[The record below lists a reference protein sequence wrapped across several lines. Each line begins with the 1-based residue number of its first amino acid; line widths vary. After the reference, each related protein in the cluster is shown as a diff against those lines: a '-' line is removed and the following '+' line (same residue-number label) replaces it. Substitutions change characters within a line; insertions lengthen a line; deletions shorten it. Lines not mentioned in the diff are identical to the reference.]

1 MFYTKDSEKSDDF
14 LEDIIESV
22 LCGTNIDVNVFDF
35 SHLRKTNV
43 SLSMFMT
50 DMIQD
55 LNLSLSVTLERTL
68 HVFMSHTHTHV

>member
-14 LEDIIESV
+14 LEDIIECV

-35 SHLRKTNV
+35 GHLRKTNV

-55 LNLSLSVTLERTL
+55 VNLSLSVTLERTL
-68 HVFMSHTHTHV
+68 HVFMSHTHV